1 MRRVALARF
10 AAALAV
16 AALAACASG
25 GSATDSGGAAADPR
39 PAMQKVLDDQVAAWN
54 RGDIEAFM
62 DGYWESPDLV
72 FTSGGNVQRGWQT
85 TLERYRASYGTS
97 PETMGRLSFSDLEIH
112 PLGDEAAWALGRS
125 FSAGSTVTGSSS
137 TTTRPAPRSRL
148 TSLHLAPLDL
158 RRLYS
163 KFVRF
168 TGRGFDQPGTVSM
181 E

>member
-16 AALAACASG
+16 GALAACASG

-39 PAMQKVLDDQVAAWN
+39 PAIQKVLDDQVAAWN

-112 PLGDEAAWALGRS
+112 PLGDEEAWALGHWHLDDAGGKAMGGV
-125 FSAGSTVTGSSS
+125 FSLVFRRVDGRWLIVNDHTSSS
-137 TTTRPAPRSRL
+137 P
-148 TSLHLAPLDL
+148 
-158 RRLYS
+158 
-163 KFVRF
+163 
-168 TGRGFDQPGTVSM
+168 
-181 E
+181 